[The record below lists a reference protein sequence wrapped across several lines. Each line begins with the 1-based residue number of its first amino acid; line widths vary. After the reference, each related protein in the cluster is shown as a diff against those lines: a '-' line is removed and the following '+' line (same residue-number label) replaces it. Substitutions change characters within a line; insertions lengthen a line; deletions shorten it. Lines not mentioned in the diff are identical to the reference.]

1 MTQQP
6 ISPAP
11 SSLLPYV
18 AHRQRAVGVVGVVG
32 VVVAFVGGV
41 AAALAITSPLGGSAR
56 LPLILFALVALA
68 ASFTGGV
75 LYRSRW
81 AALVI
86 AGALV
91 LGMVVYFAL
100 EDARYD
106 LAHPNA
112 GVGLSVGADIE
123 ALAIIVVWV
132 GLPAGAIA
140 ALGAALR
147 RRSHRS

>member
-1 MTQQP
+1 MTQQHVSP
-6 ISPAP
+6 PAP
-11 SSLLPYV
+11 SSLLPRA
-18 AHRQRAVGVVGVVG
+18 AHWQRALGVL
-32 VVVAFVGGV
+32 VAFVGGV
-41 AAALAITSPLGGSAR
+41 AAALAFTSPLGGSASV
-56 LPLILFALVALA
+56 PLILYGMVMLA

-86 AGALV
+86 SGALV
-91 LGMVVYFAL
+91 LGMVVYVAL
-100 EDARYD
+100 VDARYD

-140 ALGAALR
+140 ALGAARR
-147 RRSHRS
+147 RRSRRS